1 MTDSGDVV
9 ITGLGVVSPIGIG
22 KDAYWKSMLEGR
34 SGVGPL
40 TVAVGS
46 DLPVKIG
53 GEIKGFDAKQFVKP
67 RKSLKVM
74 CREIQTGYAAAMLA
88 LQDAG
93 VSAGKVD
100 PDRFGVVLGSEM
112 FYCDLDELADAYR
125 KCVVDGQLRP
135 DLWGAGAMS
144 DLYPLW
150 MLKYLPNMVACHIAI
165 TEDARGPNNTITL
178 DEVSSLLAVIES
190 VCYIQRG
197 AADVMIAGGQGSRV
211 NLTRIMY
218 RGDEYWSHRNDEP
231 ARACRPFDAQRD
243 GTVIGEGAGAFILES
258 RRHAAA
264 RGANIL
270 ARVLGF
276 GRSFD
281 RVPGHHA
288 VGTDGFRRAI
298 EGALT
303 SAGLGAAD
311 IGHVNAHGSGMIEG
325 DRFEAQAIRSCL
337 GDVPVTAPK
346 SYFGCLGAGTGA
358 VEMAASV
365 LAIATGLLPATL
377 NYEFPDPACPVNVVR
392 GQPLPVGK
400 RTAVVLNQ
408 SETGQT
414 AAVVLGPPD

>member
-1 MTDSGDVV
+1 VV
-9 ITGLGVVSPIGIG
+9 ITGVGVVCPIGIG

-40 TVAVGS
+40 TLASGA
-46 DLPVKIG
+46 DLPVRFG
-53 GEIKGFDAKQFVKP
+53 GEIKGFDGKQFVKP

-74 CREIQTGYAAAMLA
+74 SREIQIGYAAAVAA
-88 LQDAG
+88 LQDAR

-125 KCVVDGQLRP
+125 KCVVGGQLRP
-135 DLWGAGAMS
+135 ELWGEGAMS

-150 MLKYLPNMVACHIAI
+150 MLKYLPNMAACHIAI

-178 DEVSSLLAVIES
+178 DEVSSLLALIES

-197 AADVMIAGGQGSRV
+197 AADVMVAGGQGSRV
-211 NLTRIMY
+211 NLTRILY
-218 RGDEYWSHRNDEP
+218 RGDVYWSHRNEEP
-231 ARACRPFDAQRD
+231 QRACRPFDAQRD
-243 GTVIGEGAGAFILES
+243 GGVIGEGAGAFILES
-258 RRHAAA
+258 RRHAEA

-276 GRSFD
+276 GRSFEH
-281 RVPGHHA
+281 VPGHHGA
-288 VGTDGFRRAI
+288 GVDGMRRAI
-298 EGALT
+298 QGALT
-303 SAGLGAAD
+303 SAGVTPAE
-311 IGHVNAHGSGMIEG
+311 IGHVNAHGTSEIEA
-325 DRFEAQAIRSCL
+325 DRFEAEAISRCL

-365 LAIATGLLPATL
+365 MAITTGIVPATL
-377 NYEFPDPACPVNVVR
+377 NYEFPDPTCPVNVVH
-392 GQPLPVGK
+392 GQPLTTD
-400 RTAVVLNQ
+400 RRNALVLNQ
-408 SETGQT
+408 TECGQT
-414 AAVVLGPPD
+414 AAVLLGPP